1 MGRLGP
7 GGLIGLKPALLVGE
21 EGLEL
26 LGLEP
31 PLEMVTVA
39 GDTLGVADRLAEGD
53 GRAERFPPDKEEL
66 GMLPGR
72 TGRLVDILDS
82 MPGERLLRIA
92 GDKLL
97 RTCRPGDI
105 LEICIPG
112 EMLDRAGS
120 PGEMLDRTGSPGE
133 MFDRT
138 GSPGERFDR
147 AGGSPG
153 DTVAATAEALSLAAV
168 LPLVAARL
176 LLLMPPPGGGPVS

>member
-120 PGEMLDRTGSPGE
+120 PGEM
-133 MFDRT
+133 FDRT

>member
-1 MGRLGP
+1 MSGEGDLELGRLGP

-72 TGRLVDILDS
+72 TGRLADMLDS
-82 MPGERLLRIA
+82 IPGERLLRTA

-105 LEICIPG
+105 FEICIPG

-120 PGEMLDRTGSPGE
+120 PGEMLDRTGSPG
-133 MFDRT
+133 
-138 GSPGERFDR
+138 
-147 AGGSPG
+147 
-153 DTVAATAEALSLAAV
+153 DTVAATAAVLSLAAV

-176 LLLMPPPGGGPVS
+176 LLLLPPPGGGPES